1 MAPPNEI
8 IVGPA
13 EVYVK
18 RNTGG
23 ISFPSVL
30 SDRTAILADG
40 WTLVGLAGSL
50 NYAESG
56 VKLRMN
62 RTVNPIKVLGSL
74 VPRKQIV
81 SEFSFEAEF
90 NVIDLSPE
98 AMALAYGT
106 DPADIASLN
115 GGTGFA
121 INTDPTPLQ
130 FAVLVRVEG
139 QSPEV
144 DGGNTQWQIYNAI
157 QGGNAEG
164 TFSKT
169 EAFGAGHIWNAFQDS
184 DGNFVEY
191 VVEDGSGS

>member
-23 ISFPSVL
+23 LTFPDVTA
-30 SDRTAILADG
+30 DRAAILAAG
-40 WTLVGLAGSL
+40 WTLVGTAGSL
-50 NYAESG
+50 NYAERG
-56 VKLRMN
+56 VILRMN
-62 RTVNPIKVLGSL
+62 RTVNPINVLGSL

-81 SEFSFEAEF
+81 SAFTFEVEF
-90 NVIDLSPE
+90 NVVDLTPE

-106 DPADIASLN
+106 DPDDIGSLN
-115 GGTGFA
+115 GGVGFA

-144 DGGNTQWQIYNAI
+144 DGGNAQWQIYNAI

-169 EAFGAGHIWNAFQDS
+169 EAFGAGHTWNAFQDS
-184 DGNFVEY
+184 NGNFVEY
-191 VVEDGSGS
+191 VVEEGSGS